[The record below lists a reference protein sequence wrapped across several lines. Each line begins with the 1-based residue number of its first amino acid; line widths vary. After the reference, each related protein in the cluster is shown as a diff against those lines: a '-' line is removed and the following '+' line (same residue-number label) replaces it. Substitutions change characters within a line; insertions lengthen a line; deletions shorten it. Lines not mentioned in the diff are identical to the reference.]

1 MYTIELY
8 VGCTNI
14 HVPLNDKHEEERSFL
29 PSVLSSIEVARVV
42 PSFLF
47 PPWPGAHG
55 IECSAIN
62 LSFTYPNLVRP
73 LRVVHPISLYIIAS
87 NTICYYVG

>member
-1 MYTIELY
+1 MAFAFDKPFATVDLLHLYTSNAY
-8 VGCTNI
+8 I

-29 PSVLSSIEVARVV
+29 PSVLSSIEVVRVV

-55 IECSAIN
+55 IECSAI
-62 LSFTYPNLVRP
+62 T
-73 LRVVHPISLYIIAS
+73 
-87 NTICYYVG
+87 